1 MELRHLH
8 YFIAVAE
15 ELHFSRAAER
25 LHISQPPLSQQ
36 IRDLEEELE
45 VKLFERTK
53 RQVHLTEAGN
63 VFLERSYLVLAQLEQ
78 AIEATQR
85 IGRGEV
91 GRLAIGFVD
100 SAMFTVLPEILRS
113 FREQFPAVELRL
125 HELTTAQQIQALYDK
140 QVDVGIV
147 RSTISEPG
155 LSVECLLHESL
166 VVALPENHLFAAQT
180 QLSLSALADE
190 SFILFPAKMG
200 PVFYEQIIHCCQQA
214 GFRPKVAQEAVQ
226 MQTIIGLVAAGLG
239 IAIVPASLQS
249 FHRSGVIYRP
259 LREQISDT
267 GLYLTWR
274 QHDTS
279 PVISAFLSLTRK
291 TTQGESNCVDTR
303 AVRDRFPH
311 QYPQRTVSSA
321 T

>member
-25 LHISQPPLSQQ
+25 LCISQPPLSQQ
-36 IRDLEEELE
+36 IRDLEDELG

-53 RQVHLTEAGN
+53 RHVQLTEAGK

-100 SAMFTVLPEILRS
+100 SATYTLLPDILRV
-113 FREQFPAVELRL
+113 FREQFPAIELRL
-125 HELTTAQQIQALYDK
+125 HELTTAQQIHALH
-140 QVDVGIV
+140 QNQIDVGVV
-147 RSTISEPG
+147 RSAITEPG
-155 LSVECLLHESL
+155 LSTECVLQESL
-166 VVALPENHLFAAQT
+166 VLALPQTHL
-180 QLSLSALADE
+180 LSAQVKVSVSTLADE
-190 SFILFPAKMG
+190 SFILFPAKLG
-200 PVFYEQIIHCCQQA
+200 PVFYEQIIQICQQA

-239 IAIVPASLQS
+239 IAFVPASLQN

-259 LREQISDT
+259 LQEQTPQT
-267 GLYLTWR
+267 GLYLAWR
-274 QHDTS
+274 QHDSS
-279 PVISAFLSLTRK
+279 PVIRAFLSLAQK
-291 TTQGESNCVDTR
+291 TTQWESNRDDT
-303 AVRDRFPH
+303 
-311 QYPQRTVSSA
+311 
-321 T
+321 

>member
-15 ELHFSRAAER
+15 ELHFSRAAKR
-25 LHISQPPLSQQ
+25 LCISQPPLSQQ
-36 IRDLEEELE
+36 IRDLEDELG

-53 RQVHLTEAGN
+53 RHVQLTEAGK

-78 AIEATQR
+78 AIEVTQR

-100 SAMFTVLPEILRS
+100 SATYTLLPDILRV

-125 HELTTAQQIQALYDK
+125 HELTTQEQIHALH
-140 QVDVGIV
+140 QNQIDVGVV
-147 RSTISEPG
+147 RSAIIEPG
-155 LSVECLLHESL
+155 LSTECVLQESL
-166 VVALPENHLFAAQT
+166 VLALPQT
-180 QLSLSALADE
+180 HPLSAQVKVSVSTLADE
-190 SFILFPAKMG
+190 SFILFPAKLG
-200 PVFYEQIIHCCQQA
+200 PVFYEQIIQICQQA

-239 IAIVPASLQS
+239 IAFVPASLQN

-259 LREQISDT
+259 LQEQTSQT
-267 GLYLTWR
+267 GLYLAWR
-274 QHDTS
+274 QYDSS
-279 PVISAFLSLTRK
+279 PVIRAFLNLAQK
-291 TTQGESNCVDTR
+291 TTQWEPNRDDT
-303 AVRDRFPH
+303 
-311 QYPQRTVSSA
+311 
-321 T
+321 

>member
-36 IRDLEEELE
+36 IRDLEEELG

-63 VFLERSYLVLAQLEQ
+63 VFLERSYRVLAQLEQ
-78 AIEATQR
+78 AIAATQR

-91 GRLAIGFVD
+91 GQLAIGFVG
-100 SAMFTVLPEILRS
+100 SAMYTVLPEILRV
-113 FREQFPAVELRL
+113 FREQFPAVELHL

-147 RSTISEPG
+147 RSAISEPG
-155 LSVECLLHESL
+155 LSVECFLPESL
-166 VVALPENHLFAAQT
+166 VLALPETHPLSTQT
-180 QLSLSALADE
+180 QVSLSTLADE
-190 SFILFPAKMG
+190 LFILFPAKMG
-200 PVFYEQIIHCCQQA
+200 PVFYEQIINMCQQA

-226 MQTIIGLVAAGLG
+226 METIVGLVAAGLG
-239 IAIVPASLQS
+239 IAIVPDSLQK
-249 FHRSGVIYRP
+249 FHRGGVIYRNLKEEIP
-259 LREQISDT
+259 NT

-274 QHDTS
+274 QHDSS
-279 PVISAFLSLTRK
+279 PVVRTFLDLARR
-291 TTQGESNCVDTR
+291 TTQEESTLKSTW
-303 AVRDRFPH
+303 
-311 QYPQRTVSSA
+311 QSA
-321 T
+321 

>member
-36 IRDLEEELE
+36 IRDLEEELG

-53 RQVHLTEAGN
+53 RHVHLTEAGK

-78 AIEATQR
+78 AIAATQQ

-91 GRLAIGFVD
+91 GRLAIGFVS
-100 SAMFTVLPEILRS
+100 SAMYTVLPEILRG
-113 FREQFPAVELRL
+113 FRAQFPAVELQL
-125 HELTTAQQIQALYDK
+125 HELTTVQQIQALYDK

-147 RSTISEPG
+147 RSAISEPG
-155 LSVECLLHESL
+155 LSVECFLPES
-166 VVALPENHLFAAQT
+166 VVLALPETHPLSAQT
-180 QLSLSALADE
+180 QVSLSTLADE
-190 SFILFPAKMG
+190 LFILFPAKLG
-200 PVFYEQIIHCCQQA
+200 PVFYEQIINLCQQA

-226 MQTIIGLVAAGLG
+226 METIIGLVAAGLG
-239 IAIVPASLQS
+239 IAIVPASLQN

-259 LREQISDT
+259 LQEQISDT
-267 GLYLTWR
+267 GLYLAWR
-274 QHDTS
+274 QHDSS
-279 PVISAFLSLTRK
+279 PVTSAFLSLARG
-291 TTQGESNCVDTR
+291 TTQGESN
-303 AVRDRFPH
+303 H
-311 QYPQRTVSSA
+311 NA

>member
-36 IRDLEEELE
+36 IQSLEEELG

-53 RQVHLTEAGN
+53 RQVHLTEAGK
-63 VFLERSYLVLAQLEQ
+63 VFLERSYQVLAQLEQ
-78 AIEATQR
+78 AIAATRQ

-100 SAMFTVLPEILRS
+100 SAMYTVLPEILRV

-125 HELTTAQQIQALYDK
+125 HELTTTQQIQALYDK
-140 QVDVGIV
+140 QIDIGIV
-147 RSTISEPG
+147 RSAISEPG
-155 LSVECLLHESL
+155 LSVECLLQESL
-166 VVALPENHLFAAQT
+166 VLALPENHLLSAQT
-180 QLSLSALADE
+180 QVSLSSLADE
-190 SFILFPAKMG
+190 SFILSPAKLG
-200 PVFYEQIIHCCQQA
+200 PLFYEQIIHSCQQA

-239 IAIVPASLQS
+239 IAIVPASMQN
-249 FHRSGVIYRP
+249 FHRSGVIYKS
-259 LREQISDT
+259 LQEQIPNT

-274 QHDTS
+274 QHDSS
-279 PVISAFLSLTRK
+279 PVISAFLSLARK
-291 TTQGESNCVDTR
+291 TTQGESTYQ
-303 AVRDRFPH
+303 PT
-311 QYPQRTVSSA
+311 QQSA
-321 T
+321 

>member
-36 IRDLEEELE
+36 IRDLEEELG

-63 VFLERSYLVLAQLEQ
+63 VFLEHSYLVLAQLEQ

-100 SAMFTVLPEILRS
+100 SAMYTVLPEILRS
-113 FREQFPAVELRL
+113 FREQFPAIELRL

-147 RSTISEPG
+147 RSAISEPG
-155 LSVECLLHESL
+155 LSVECLLPESL
-166 VVALPENHLFAAQT
+166 VLALPETHPLSAQT
-180 QLSLSALADE
+180 QVSLSALADE

-200 PVFYEQIIHCCQQA
+200 PVFYEQMITIFQQA
-214 GFRPKVAQEAVQ
+214 GFHPKVAQEAVQ
-226 MQTIIGLVAAGLG
+226 MQTIIGLVEAGLG
-239 IAIVPASLQS
+239 IAIVPASLQN

-259 LREQISDT
+259 LQEHLSDT

-274 QHDTS
+274 QHDS
-279 PVISAFLSLTRK
+279 SSVIGAFLSLTRK
-291 TTQGESNCVDTR
+291 TTQGGATR
-303 AVRDRFPH
+303 PPT
-311 QYPQRTVSSA
+311 QQSA
-321 T
+321 

>member
-1 MELRHLH
+1 MVELRHLH

-36 IRDLEEELE
+36 IRDLEEELGI
-45 VKLFERTK
+45 KLFERTK
-53 RQVHLTEAGN
+53 RQVLLTEAGK
-63 VFLERSYLVLAQLEQ
+63 VFLERSYLVLGQLEQ
-78 AIEATQR
+78 AIEATQQ

-100 SAMFTVLPEILRS
+100 SAMYTVLPEILRV

-140 QVDVGIV
+140 QIDVGIV
-147 RSTISEPG
+147 RSAISEPG
-155 LSVECLLHESL
+155 LSAECLLLESL
-166 VVALPENHLFAAQT
+166 VLALPEKHPLSAQT
-180 QLSLSALADE
+180 QVSLSSLADE
-190 SFILFPAKMG
+190 FFILFPAKMG
-200 PVFYEQIIHCCQQA
+200 PLFYEQIIHSCQQA

-226 MQTIIGLVAAGLG
+226 MQTIVGLVAAGVG
-239 IAIVPASLQS
+239 IAIVPASMQN

-259 LREQISDT
+259 LQEQIPDT

-274 QHDTS
+274 QHDSS
-279 PVISAFLSLTRK
+279 PVIRAFLSLAQK
-291 TTQGESNCVDTR
+291 TTQEEPN
-303 AVRDRFPH
+303 H
-311 QYPQRTVSSA
+311 QPTQRSA
-321 T
+321 